1 MGEWAR
7 TAGSPPQW
15 TMETKLK
22 MNEIYALLERRVEKC
37 AQYVRSLGV
46 TRRLTK
52 LERADHA
59 LDFATEFTS
68 LTSAVLG
75 LFAPG
80 SLSIVDLQRE
90 FELAAHDEE
99 LCNMAEEGE
108 NGKEGENAKEEEDVA
123 VITSVDAPA
132 EAEQV
137 EQVEQ
142 AKLAEQAA
150 QGLQASQT
158 SQTVQVV
165 HLSQTAQSPQRDAHR
180 ETEVEAGKTNATV
193 IEDVGVESPKKSIP
207 MSPKS
212 GRVASQSDG
221 VIHNLKGI
229 AVVWV

>member
-1 MGEWAR
+1 
-7 TAGSPPQW
+7 
-15 TMETKLK
+15 METKLK

-37 AQYVRSLGV
+37 AQCVRSLSL

-123 VITSVDAPA
+123 VITSVDAPV
-132 EAEQV
+132 EAEQ
-137 EQVEQ
+137 
-142 AKLAEQAA
+142 AKPAEQAA

-193 IEDVGVESPKKSIP
+193 IEDVGVESPKKNTP

-212 GRVASQSDG
+212 VRVASQSDG
-221 VIHNLKGI
+221 VIHNLMGI

>member
-37 AQYVRSLGV
+37 AQCVRSLSL

-137 EQVEQ
+137 EQ
-142 AKLAEQAA
+142 AKPAEQAA
-150 QGLQASQT
+150 QAMPTSQT

-212 GRVASQSDG
+212 VRVASQSDG
-221 VIHNLKGI
+221 VIHNLRGI

>member
-68 LTSAVLG
+68 LTSAVLA

-132 EAEQV
+132 EAEQ
-137 EQVEQ
+137 
-142 AKLAEQAA
+142 AEQAA
-150 QGLQASQT
+150 QAMPTSQT

-193 IEDVGVESPKKSIP
+193 IEDVGVESPKKNTPI
-207 MSPKS
+207 SPKS
-212 GRVASQSDG
+212 VRVASQSDG

>member
-1 MGEWAR
+1 
-7 TAGSPPQW
+7 
-15 TMETKLK
+15 
-22 MNEIYALLERRVEKC
+22 
-37 AQYVRSLGV
+37 
-46 TRRLTK
+46 
-52 LERADHA
+52 
-59 LDFATEFTS
+59 
-68 LTSAVLG
+68 
-75 LFAPG
+75 
-80 SLSIVDLQRE
+80 
-90 FELAAHDEE
+90 
-99 LCNMAEEGE
+99 MAEEGE
-108 NGKEGENAKEEEDVA
+108 YHKEGENAKEEEDVA

-212 GRVASQSDG
+212 VRVASQSDG

>member
-75 LFAPG
+75 LFTPG

-123 VITSVDAPA
+123 VITSVDAPV
-132 EAEQV
+132 EAEQ
-137 EQVEQ
+137 
-142 AKLAEQAA
+142 AKPAEQAA
-150 QGLQASQT
+150 QAMPTSQT

-193 IEDVGVESPKKSIP
+193 IEEVGVESPKKSTP

-212 GRVASQSDG
+212 VRVASQSDG

>member
-1 MGEWAR
+1 
-7 TAGSPPQW
+7 
-15 TMETKLK
+15 METKLK

-99 LCNMAEEGE
+99 LCTMAEEGE
-108 NGKEGENAKEEEDVA
+108 NGKEGENAKEEE
-123 VITSVDAPA
+123 IPT
-132 EAEQV
+132 
-137 EQVEQ
+137 
-142 AKLAEQAA
+142 L
-150 QGLQASQT
+150 
-158 SQTVQVV
+158 
-165 HLSQTAQSPQRDAHR
+165 R
-180 ETEVEAGKTNATV
+180 ATG
-193 IEDVGVESPKKSIP
+193 ELEL
-207 MSPKS
+207 
-212 GRVASQSDG
+212 SDG
-221 VIHNLKGI
+221 RILGNREYTRYYKQSYATESERREGRGGCQP
-229 AVVWV
+229 

>member
-37 AQYVRSLGV
+37 AQYVRSLSL

-90 FELAAHDEE
+90 FELSAHDEE

-132 EAEQV
+132 EAEQA
-137 EQVEQ
+137 EQ
-142 AKLAEQAA
+142 AKPAEQAA

-180 ETEVEAGKTNATV
+180 ETEVETGKTNATV
-193 IEDVGVESPKKSIP
+193 IEDVGVESPKKNTPI
-207 MSPKS
+207 SPKS
-212 GRVASQSDG
+212 VRVASQSDG

>member
-123 VITSVDAPA
+123 VITSVDAPV
-132 EAEQV
+132 EAEQ
-137 EQVEQ
+137 
-142 AKLAEQAA
+142 AKPAEQAA
-150 QGLQASQT
+150 QAMPTSQT

-165 HLSQTAQSPQRDAHR
+165 LLSQTAQSPQRDAHR

-193 IEDVGVESPKKSIP
+193 IEEVGVESPKKSTP

-212 GRVASQSDG
+212 VRVASQSDG

>member
-37 AQYVRSLGV
+37 AQCVRSLSL

-132 EAEQV
+132 EAEQA
-137 EQVEQ
+137 EQ
-142 AKLAEQAA
+142 AKPAEQAA
-150 QGLQASQT
+150 QAMPTSQT

-193 IEDVGVESPKKSIP
+193 IEDVGVESPKKNTP

-212 GRVASQSDG
+212 VRVASQSDG
-221 VIHNLKGI
+221 VIHNLKGVAI
-229 AVVWV
+229 VWV

>member
-108 NGKEGENAKEEEDVA
+108 NCLLY
-123 VITSVDAPA
+123 TSPSPRD
-132 EAEQV
+132 ER
-137 EQVEQ
+137 
-142 AKLAEQAA
+142 
-150 QGLQASQT
+150 
-158 SQTVQVV
+158 
-165 HLSQTAQSPQRDAHR
+165 LSRMPSSA
-180 ETEVEAGKTNATV
+180 
-193 IEDVGVESPKKSIP
+193 
-207 MSPKS
+207 
-212 GRVASQSDG
+212 
-221 VIHNLKGI
+221 
-229 AVVWV
+229 

>member
-1 MGEWAR
+1 
-7 TAGSPPQW
+7 
-15 TMETKLK
+15 METKLK

-37 AQYVRSLGV
+37 AQCVRSLSL

-68 LTSAVLG
+68 LTSAVLA

-137 EQVEQ
+137 EQ
-142 AKLAEQAA
+142 AKPAEQAA
-150 QGLQASQT
+150 QAMPTSQT

-212 GRVASQSDG
+212 VRVASQSDG

>member
-37 AQYVRSLGV
+37 AQCVRSLSL

-90 FELAAHDEE
+90 FELSAHDEE

-132 EAEQV
+132 EAEQA
-137 EQVEQ
+137 EQ
-142 AKLAEQAA
+142 AKPAEQAA

-180 ETEVEAGKTNATV
+180 ETEVETGKTNATV
-193 IEDVGVESPKKSIP
+193 IEDVGVESPKKNTPI
-207 MSPKS
+207 SPKS
-212 GRVASQSDG
+212 VRVASQSDG

>member
-37 AQYVRSLGV
+37 AQCVRSLSL

-137 EQVEQ
+137 EQ
-142 AKLAEQAA
+142 AKPAEQAA
-150 QGLQASQT
+150 QAMPTSQT

-193 IEDVGVESPKKSIP
+193 IEDVGVESPKKNTP

-212 GRVASQSDG
+212 VRVASQSDG

>member
-22 MNEIYALLERRVEKC
+22 MNEIYALLERRGEKC

-132 EAEQV
+132 EAEQA
-137 EQVEQ
+137 EQE
-142 AKLAEQAA
+142 KPAEQAA

-193 IEDVGVESPKKSIP
+193 IEDVGVESPKKNIP

-212 GRVASQSDG
+212 VRVASQSDG

-229 AVVWV
+229 AIVWV

>member
-52 LERADHA
+52 LERAGPRAGLRYGVHEPDLGGA
-59 LDFATEFTS
+59 G
-68 LTSAVLG
+68 AV
-75 LFAPG
+75 APG

-132 EAEQV
+132 EAEQA
-137 EQVEQ
+137 EQ
-142 AKLAEQAA
+142 AKPAEQAA
-150 QGLQASQT
+150 QGMPTSQT

-193 IEDVGVESPKKSIP
+193 IEDVGVESPKKNIP

-212 GRVASQSDG
+212 VRVASQSDG
-221 VIHNLKGI
+221 VIHNLKGVAI
-229 AVVWV
+229 VWV

>member
-1 MGEWAR
+1 
-7 TAGSPPQW
+7 
-15 TMETKLK
+15 METKLK

-37 AQYVRSLGV
+37 AQCVRSLGV

-132 EAEQV
+132 ETEQA
-137 EQVEQ
+137 EQ
-142 AKLAEQAA
+142 AKPAEQAA
-150 QGLQASQT
+150 QAMPTSQT

-193 IEDVGVESPKKSIP
+193 IEEVGVESPKKSTP

-212 GRVASQSDG
+212 VRVASQSDG

>member
-37 AQYVRSLGV
+37 AQCVRSLGV

-108 NGKEGENAKEEEDVA
+108 NGKDDENAKEEEDVA

-137 EQVEQ
+137 EQ
-142 AKLAEQAA
+142 AKPAEQAA
-150 QGLQASQT
+150 QAMPTSQT

-180 ETEVEAGKTNATV
+180 ETEVEAGKANATV
-193 IEDVGVESPKKSIP
+193 IEDVGVESPKKNTP

-212 GRVASQSDG
+212 VRVASQSDG

-229 AVVWV
+229 AVVWA

>member
-37 AQYVRSLGV
+37 AQCVRSLSL

-132 EAEQV
+132 EAEQA
-137 EQVEQ
+137 EQE
-142 AKLAEQAA
+142 KPAEQAA

-180 ETEVEAGKTNATV
+180 EREVEAGKTNATV
-193 IEDVGVESPKKSIP
+193 IEDVGVESPKKNTPI
-207 MSPKS
+207 SPKS
-212 GRVASQSDG
+212 VRVASQSDG

>member
-37 AQYVRSLGV
+37 AQCVRSLGV

-123 VITSVDAPA
+123 VITSVDAPV
-132 EAEQV
+132 EAEQ
-137 EQVEQ
+137 
-142 AKLAEQAA
+142 AKPAEQAA
-150 QGLQASQT
+150 QAMPTSQT

-193 IEDVGVESPKKSIP
+193 IEEVGVESPKKSTP

-212 GRVASQSDG
+212 VRVASQSDG

-229 AVVWV
+229 AVVCIVIAGDG

>member
-37 AQYVRSLGV
+37 AQCVRSLSL

-68 LTSAVLG
+68 LTSAVLA

-137 EQVEQ
+137 EQ
-142 AKLAEQAA
+142 AKPAEQAA
-150 QGLQASQT
+150 QAMPTSQT

-212 GRVASQSDG
+212 VRVASQSDG

>member
-37 AQYVRSLGV
+37 AQCVRSLGV

-132 EAEQV
+132 ETEQA
-137 EQVEQ
+137 EQ
-142 AKLAEQAA
+142 AKPAEQAA
-150 QGLQASQT
+150 QAMPTSQT

-193 IEDVGVESPKKSIP
+193 IEEVGVESPKKSTP

-212 GRVASQSDG
+212 VRVASQSDG

>member
-75 LFAPG
+75 LFTPG

-123 VITSVDAPA
+123 VITSVDAPV
-132 EAEQV
+132 EAEQ
-137 EQVEQ
+137 
-142 AKLAEQAA
+142 AKPAEQAA
-150 QGLQASQT
+150 QAMPTSQT

-165 HLSQTAQSPQRDAHR
+165 HLSQIAQSPQRDAHR

-193 IEDVGVESPKKSIP
+193 IEEVGVESPKKSTP

-212 GRVASQSDG
+212 VRVASQSDG

>member
-22 MNEIYALLERRVEKC
+22 MNEIYVLLERRVEKC

-132 EAEQV
+132 EAEQA
-137 EQVEQ
+137 EQ
-142 AKLAEQAA
+142 AKPAEQAA
-150 QGLQASQT
+150 QGMPTSQT

-193 IEDVGVESPKKSIP
+193 IEDVGVESPKKNIP

-212 GRVASQSDG
+212 VRVASQSDG
-221 VIHNLKGI
+221 VIHNLKGVAI
-229 AVVWV
+229 VWV

>member
-37 AQYVRSLGV
+37 AQCVRSLGV

-137 EQVEQ
+137 EQ
-142 AKLAEQAA
+142 AKPAEQAA
-150 QGLQASQT
+150 QAMPTSQT

-193 IEDVGVESPKKSIP
+193 IEDVGVESPKKNTP

-212 GRVASQSDG
+212 VRVASQSDG

>member
-1 MGEWAR
+1 
-7 TAGSPPQW
+7 
-15 TMETKLK
+15 METKLK

-37 AQYVRSLGV
+37 AQCVRSLGV

-108 NGKEGENAKEEEDVA
+108 NGKDDENAKEEEDVA

-137 EQVEQ
+137 EQ
-142 AKLAEQAA
+142 AKPAEQAA
-150 QGLQASQT
+150 QAMPTSQT

-180 ETEVEAGKTNATV
+180 ETEVEAGKANATV
-193 IEDVGVESPKKSIP
+193 IEDVGVESPKKNTP

-212 GRVASQSDG
+212 VRVASQSDG

-229 AVVWV
+229 AVVWA

>member
-1 MGEWAR
+1 M
-7 TAGSPPQW
+7 
-15 TMETKLK
+15 
-22 MNEIYALLERRVEKC
+22 
-37 AQYVRSLGV
+37 
-46 TRRLTK
+46 
-52 LERADHA
+52 
-59 LDFATEFTS
+59 
-68 LTSAVLG
+68 LG
-75 LFAPG
+75 LFTPG

-123 VITSVDAPA
+123 VITSVDAPV
-132 EAEQV
+132 EAEQ
-137 EQVEQ
+137 
-142 AKLAEQAA
+142 AKPAEQAA
-150 QGLQASQT
+150 QAMPTSQT

-193 IEDVGVESPKKSIP
+193 IEEGGVESPKKSTP

-212 GRVASQSDG
+212 VRVASQSDG

>member
-7 TAGSPPQW
+7 TAGSPPLW

-37 AQYVRSLGV
+37 AQCVRSLSL

-132 EAEQV
+132 EAEQA
-137 EQVEQ
+137 EQ
-142 AKLAEQAA
+142 AKPAEQAA
-150 QGLQASQT
+150 QAMPTSQT

-193 IEDVGVESPKKSIP
+193 IEDVGVESPKKNTP

-212 GRVASQSDG
+212 VRVASQSDG

>member
-37 AQYVRSLGV
+37 AQCVRSLGV

-68 LTSAVLG
+68 LTSAVLA

-132 EAEQV
+132 EAEQA
-137 EQVEQ
+137 EQ
-142 AKLAEQAA
+142 AKPAEQAA

-180 ETEVEAGKTNATV
+180 EMEMEAGKTNATV

-212 GRVASQSDG
+212 VRVASQSDC
-221 VIHNLKGI
+221 VIHNLRGI

>member
-37 AQYVRSLGV
+37 AQCVRSLSL

-90 FELAAHDEE
+90 FELSAHDEE

-137 EQVEQ
+137 EQ
-142 AKLAEQAA
+142 AKPAEQAA
-150 QGLQASQT
+150 QAMPTSQT

-165 HLSQTAQSPQRDAHR
+165 HLSQAAQSPQRDAHR

-193 IEDVGVESPKKSIP
+193 IEDVGVESPKKNTP

-212 GRVASQSDG
+212 VRVASQSDG

>member
-123 VITSVDAPA
+123 VITSVDAPV
-132 EAEQV
+132 EAEQ
-137 EQVEQ
+137 
-142 AKLAEQAA
+142 AKPAEQAA
-150 QGLQASQT
+150 QAMPTSQT

-193 IEDVGVESPKKSIP
+193 IEEVGVESPKKSTP

-212 GRVASQSDG
+212 VRVASQSDG

>member
-212 GRVASQSDG
+212 VRVASQSDG